1 MVMIHM
7 TAVVAMAENRVIG
20 DGKGLIWHIPDDL
33 KRVKTLTMGC
43 PLIMG
48 RKTWDSIGRPLPGR
62 ASIVMTRDA
71 DWAADGAIGVATM
84 TAAIAAARDWIEATA
99 EARPRSF
106 CLAAAKS
113 MPRGWII
120 AIASNEPSSILPL
133 MVAEMQLF
141 SLICQPINGTSK
153 SKPKLMP
160 LAMCPPIAMNAQS
173 GVPPQSRWLRHILPF
188 FGGYSTMI
196 FGLAFGALRSSVCK
210 TASAIAR

>member
-71 DWAADGAIGVATM
+71 DWAADGAIGVTTM
-84 TAAIAAARDWIEATA
+84 TAAIAAARDWI
-99 EARPRSF
+99 
-106 CLAAAKS
+106 LD
-113 MPRGWII
+113 
-120 AIASNEPSSILPL
+120 
-133 MVAEMQLF
+133 
-141 SLICQPINGTSK
+141 
-153 SKPKLMP
+153 
-160 LAMCPPIAMNAQS
+160 
-173 GVPPQSRWLRHILPF
+173 
-188 FGGYSTMI
+188 
-196 FGLAFGALRSSVCK
+196 
-210 TASAIAR
+210 